1 MNGRRSV
8 ASSPWS
14 VVSGQWL
21 MVLGLGIRVAMQSV
35 PQRGSVWLGDG
46 QPNGATRYRVVVL
59 TASPRGWQDP

>member
-1 MNGRRSV
+1 
-8 ASSPWS
+8 

-59 TASPRGWQDP
+59 TASPRGRQDP